1 MARQDTMTLT
11 MTMATDV
18 DVNVNNTASCEAV
31 ARRKAEAVQ
40 IYATLQPAGVTE
52 EGGFEQ

>member
-1 MARQDTMTLT
+1 MTLT